1 MYTPGLVG
9 RAARRRRSA
18 SGSIWHGTSAAT
30 VDITPRIIRRR
41 GVRPGVRLAF
51 LGTPAFAVP
60 SLRRLVEAGHDVG
73 LVVTQPDRPAGR
85 GRAPTAPPVKVE
97 AARLGRPLFQPER
110 LSAPEGI
117 ERLVASGA
125 ELGVVAAYGEVLSR
139 DLLAALPRG
148 FVNVH
153 PSLLPRLRG
162 ATPIPTAIL
171 LGLEQSGVTVMRV
184 SPGVDAG
191 PILAQV
197 GEPIRDDDTGETL
210 ARRLAELGGELLVE
224 TLPRW
229 LDGRI
234 AARPQDGR
242 CATYSEQL
250 RREDGRA
257 DWSRPAVELWRRCR
271 AFQPWPGLYTTWE
284 GRLLK
289 LLEVAPLP
297 SRQGHQP
304 GQVFAHRD
312 GLAVACG
319 TGALLLRRL
328 QAEGRGPMTA
338 EELARGQ
345 RGFPS
350 GRLGT

>member
-1 MYTPGLVG
+1 MSLG
-9 RAARRRRSA
+9 A
-18 SGSIWHGTSAAT
+18 
-30 VDITPRIIRRR
+30 
-41 GVRPGVRLAF
+41 RLAF

-60 SLRRLVEAGHDVG
+60 SLRRLVEAGHEVR

-85 GRAPTAPPVKVE
+85 GRTPTASPVKLE
-97 AARLGRPLFQPER
+97 AERLGLALFQPER
-110 LSAPEGI
+110 LSTPEGI
-117 ERLVASGA
+117 ERLVACGA
-125 ELGVVAAYGEVLSR
+125 ELGVVAAYGEILSR

-197 GEPIRDDDTGETL
+197 GEPIREDDTGETL
-210 ARRLAELGGELLVE
+210 SGRLSDLGADLLVE
-224 TLPRW
+224 ALPRW
-229 LDGRI
+229 LEGRI
-234 AARPQDGR
+234 APRPQEGR
-242 CATYSEQL
+242 LATYSERL
-250 RREDGRA
+250 GREDGRA
-257 DWSRPAVELWRRCR
+257 DWTRPAIELWRRCR
-271 AFQPWPGLYTTWE
+271 AFQPWPGLYTTWD
-284 GRLLK
+284 GRRLK

-297 SRQGHQP
+297 SRGSQPP
-304 GQVFAHRD
+304 GQVFVHRE

-328 QAEGRGPMTA
+328 QPEGRGAMTA

-345 RGFPS
+345 RAFRS
-350 GRLGT
+350 ARLGA